1 MEPPGLLPLSKCEH
15 RKKKLGKQIAILT
28 AFLFL
33 DLTLNSEPV
42 KKKWLSTIS
51 RTYLVFN
58 NIYSEDYFLGQYFI
72 IITLCHYNQDVS
84 GNKTLCCIKE
94 KHCVA

>member
-15 RKKKLGKQIAILT
+15 RKKDLGKQIAILT

-42 KKKWLSTIS
+42 KKWLSTIS